1 MMIGDRD
8 GFDEKGE
15 NENGADEDNDVD
27 GDDVVV
33 TVWSCWWL

>member
-1 MMIGDRD
+1 MTGDRD

-15 NENGADEDNDVD
+15 NENGVDEDNVVD

-33 TVWSCWWL
+33 TVWCCWWL